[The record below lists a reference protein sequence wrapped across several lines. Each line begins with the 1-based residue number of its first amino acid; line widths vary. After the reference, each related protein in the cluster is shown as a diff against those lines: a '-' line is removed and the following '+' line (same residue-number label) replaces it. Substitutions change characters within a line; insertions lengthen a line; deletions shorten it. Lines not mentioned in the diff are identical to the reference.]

1 VLLLA
6 FVYTLCYIVPMNKS
20 LMFKKKN
27 VTIMINNTCPFYIL
41 PEFTD
46 KLIEAEELLDDQK
59 GAFKVIKIYFVDSLF
74 IIFLPFNKQ
83 VRLIHFFLSFFRNL
97 LRK

>member
-1 VLLLA
+1 ML
-6 FVYTLCYIVPMNKS
+6 
-20 LMFKKKN
+20 KKN
-27 VTIMINNTCPFYIL
+27 VTIMINNTCPFYILPVL

-83 VRLIHFFLSFFRNL
+83 VRLIPFFLSFFRNL
-97 LRK
+97 SRK